1 MSSLN
6 LLPVCPWFVPVA
18 PASLRLGVEA
28 LRSEI
33 ELYAPRQIVQR
44 EEEPYS
50 EIRVVHSGLLSQAV
64 INRRLSKPLA
74 MNLYAE
80 SSMMGFLNLFT
91 GVQAPRLV
99 TCEKRAKATVVN
111 RQLVLAAVKTNSQFL
126 LEFSAYCEIAA
137 KSELIG
143 MEALFSLPLEERL
156 QLFYAAALL
165 RSGAHPLESSAEYLR
180 MPYPITRAALE
191 RVIYVSR
198 ASLDRLLAAASKSGM
213 ILLQGGERFVRRRD
227 IAAMTEWILER

>member
-1 MSSLN
+1 M
-6 LLPVCPWFVPVA
+6 WKH
-18 PASLRLGVEA
+18 
-28 LRSEI
+28 
-33 ELYAPRQIVQR
+33 APRQIVQR

-143 MEALFSLPLEERL
+143 ILKSGCSFFMLRRCCE
-156 QLFYAAALL
+156 AALI
-165 RSGAHPLESSAEYLR
+165 RW
-180 MPYPITRAALE
+180 RA
-191 RVIYVSR
+191 
-198 ASLDRLLAAASKSGM
+198 
-213 ILLQGGERFVRRRD
+213 LQN
-227 IAAMTEWILER
+227 I

>member
-1 MSSLN
+1 MVLSGS
-6 LLPVCPWFVPVA
+6 
-18 PASLRLGVEA
+18 VEA

-80 SSMMGFLNLFT
+80 GSMMGFLNLFT

-99 TCEKRAKATVVN
+99 TTVVN

-156 QLFYAAALL
+156 QLFFAAALL

>member
-1 MSSLN
+1 MLSKVTKALFCEYISQIFRCYVFN
-6 LLPVCPWFVPVA
+6 LLPVCPWFVPAV

-80 SSMMGFLNLFT
+80 GSMMGFLNLFT

-99 TCEKRAKATVVN
+99 TCKAQKRP
-111 RQLVLAAVKTNSQFL
+111 SSIDSWFWL
-126 LEFSAYCEIAA
+126 L
-137 KSELIG
+137 
-143 MEALFSLPLEERL
+143 
-156 QLFYAAALL
+156 
-165 RSGAHPLESSAEYLR
+165 
-180 MPYPITRAALE
+180 
-191 RVIYVSR
+191 
-198 ASLDRLLAAASKSGM
+198 
-213 ILLQGGERFVRRRD
+213 
-227 IAAMTEWILER
+227 

>member
-6 LLPVCPWFVPVA
+6 LLPVCPWFVPAA

-80 SSMMGFLNLFT
+80 GSMMGFLNLFT

-99 TCEKRAKATVVN
+99 TCET
-111 RQLVLAAVKTNSQFL
+111 
-126 LEFSAYCEIAA
+126 
-137 KSELIG
+137 
-143 MEALFSLPLEERL
+143 
-156 QLFYAAALL
+156 
-165 RSGAHPLESSAEYLR
+165 
-180 MPYPITRAALE
+180 
-191 RVIYVSR
+191 
-198 ASLDRLLAAASKSGM
+198 
-213 ILLQGGERFVRRRD
+213 
-227 IAAMTEWILER
+227 

>member
-1 MSSLN
+1 M
-6 LLPVCPWFVPVA
+6 
-18 PASLRLGVEA
+18 
-28 LRSEI
+28 
-33 ELYAPRQIVQR
+33 Q
-44 EEEPYS
+44 
-50 EIRVVHSGLLSQAV
+50 V

-80 SSMMGFLNLFT
+80 GSMMGFLNLFT

-111 RQLVLAAVKTNSQFL
+111 RQLVLVAVKTNSQFL

>member
-1 MSSLN
+1 M
-6 LLPVCPWFVPVA
+6 
-18 PASLRLGVEA
+18 
-28 LRSEI
+28 
-33 ELYAPRQIVQR
+33 
-44 EEEPYS
+44 
-50 EIRVVHSGLLSQAV
+50 
-64 INRRLSKPLA
+64 
-74 MNLYAE
+74 
-80 SSMMGFLNLFT
+80 
-91 GVQAPRLV
+91 
-99 TCEKRAKATVVN
+99 
-111 RQLVLAAVKTNSQFL
+111 
-126 LEFSAYCEIAA
+126 
-137 KSELIG
+137 
-143 MEALFSLPLEERL
+143 

>member
-1 MSSLN
+1 
-6 LLPVCPWFVPVA
+6 
-18 PASLRLGVEA
+18 
-28 LRSEI
+28 
-33 ELYAPRQIVQR
+33 
-44 EEEPYS
+44 
-50 EIRVVHSGLLSQAV
+50 
-64 INRRLSKPLA
+64 

-137 KSELIG
+137 
-143 MEALFSLPLEERL
+143 
-156 QLFYAAALL
+156 
-165 RSGAHPLESSAEYLR
+165 
-180 MPYPITRAALE
+180 LE